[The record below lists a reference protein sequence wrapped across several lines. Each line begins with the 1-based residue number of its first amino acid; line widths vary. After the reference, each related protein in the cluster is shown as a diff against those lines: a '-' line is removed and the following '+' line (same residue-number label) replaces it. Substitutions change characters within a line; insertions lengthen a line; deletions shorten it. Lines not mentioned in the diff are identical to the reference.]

1 MDLLKDV
8 VYFEVNNWF
17 PGRDYPDAEPFHEW
31 LNGDEDF
38 FTDEYCKENKL
49 VAVLSFVDMSVNYC
63 IAAPIEWV
71 EKNCPKLLNDDE
83 VHEYITLMYGPDGER
98 EVKNSWS
105 YSEFV
110 KKPYLAD
117 PNDLS
122 SVEVDARFG
131 YFLDYC
137 EENFGL
143 HVDTGEDY
151 DLWHHPDDEEE
162 DDE

>member
-17 PGRDYPDAEPFHEW
+17 PGRDYPDAEPFHTW

-49 VAVLSFVDMSVNYC
+49 VAVLSFVDMSTNYC

-71 EKNCPKLLNDDE
+71 EKNCPKLLSDE
-83 VHEYITLMYGPDGER
+83 VNEYILLTYFNGITTR
-98 EVKNSWS
+98 ESHPWK
-105 YSEFV
+105 YSDFLR
-110 KKPYLAD
+110 KPYLTD
-117 PNDLS
+117 LNDLS
-122 SVEVDARFG
+122 SVEVDAKFG

-143 HVDTGEDY
+143 HVNTGEDY
-151 DLWHHPDDEEE
+151 DLWNHDEEE